1 MDELS
6 SIIFINCVFGVNLL
20 YINNDK
26 NTSIVMFQKYRQL
39 YMYLSILSLVLTCYI

>member
-6 SIIFINCVFGVNLL
+6 SIIFINVVFGVNLL

-26 NTSIVMFQKYRQL
+26 NTSIVMFQKYLKYTWSTKTKSTFNQL
-39 YMYLSILSLVLTCYI
+39 

>member
-6 SIIFINCVFGVNLL
+6 SIIFINVVLRVNLL

-39 YMYLSILSLVLTCYI
+39 YMYLSILSSVLTCYI